1 MSFFPLYLTMDS
13 KKVLLIG
20 AGSIATHKLEKLL
33 DFTQDISII
42 SLKVSKEAQKLISQN
57 ELRFYQRAY
66 QSGDI
71 EGFDIVIIATED
83 EVLHQEIYE
92 ESRGLGILVNS
103 VDNMKYCDFIFPSY
117 IQKGDL
123 TVAFSTGGASP
134 AFAKKIRQ
142 HFEKHIPH
150 NVGAFLTQMKAL
162 RSTLPKGK
170 ARIQY
175 FDSLVSNYFNIFFK

>member
-1 MSFFPLYLTMDS
+1 MSFFPLYLNMDS
-13 KKVLLIG
+13 KKVLLVG

-33 DFTQDISII
+33 DFTSNVHIVSLNISE
-42 SLKVSKEAQKLISQN
+42 EAQKLIRQN
-57 ELRFYQRAY
+57 DLTLYQRAY
-66 QSGDI
+66 QVGDI
-71 EGFDIVIIATED
+71 KGFDIVIIATDD
-83 EVLHQEIYE
+83 EVLHQKIYE

-117 IQKGDL
+117 LQKGDL

-142 HFEKHIPH
+142 HFEKNIPH
-150 NVGAFLTQMKAL
+150 NVEAFLTQMKAL
-162 RSTLPKGK
+162 RKTMPKGK

-175 FDSLVSNYFNIFFK
+175 FDGLVNEYFNIFFK